1 MRLLLTFSI
10 LLARCCF
17 LVLENA
23 EEVNIKLMQ
32 GSSVLLAILT
42 AYLLS
47 GSFTFDE
54 FLLYFSAASTLHSL
68 IVVFQ
73 MLKGEVRDL
82 KEGMRRLLSTGLPAL
97 TGVFIFLASTLF
109 QGIELYLYLSSLA
122 FNCFQIWRND

>member
-1 MRLLLTFSI
+1 MLTFSI

-23 EEVNIKLMQ
+23 EEVNIRLMQ
-32 GSSVLLAILT
+32 GSSVLLTFLT

-54 FLLYFSAASTLHSL
+54 FLLYFSVASTLHTL
-68 IVVFQ
+68 VVTIQ

-82 KEGMRRLLSTGLPAL
+82 KEGMRRLLATGLPAL
-97 TGVFIFLASTLF
+97 TGVFIVLASTLI
-109 QGIELYLYLSSLA
+109 QRIELYLFLSSLA
-122 FNCFQIWRND
+122 FNCFQIWWNN